1 MKTKDQ
7 KYNELIRRIKTL
19 KPALDDPGVLTSNI
33 LSAVEKLSDKPKI
46 NMTFMVLRAVSWAS
60 SIAAV
65 LLLGIFLEGQFT
77 PIVPPTQKT
86 NVSNY
91 GSYSLTGGDIEEG
104 GTLDKINGIV
114 REKRKLK
121 KSVNFFM
128 RTLRINI
135 ETFKPSDYENDKN
148 NINSI
153 FRDFHDVLRYVLQN
167 DNHFGS

>member
-46 NMTFMVLRAVSWAS
+46 NMTFMVLRAVSWVS

-121 KSVNFFM
+121 KERKFFYANIANKYRNF
-128 RTLRINI
+128 
-135 ETFKPSDYENDKN
+135 
-148 NINSI
+148 
-153 FRDFHDVLRYVLQN
+153 
-167 DNHFGS
+167 